1 MGPQQEQKWVSGLGF
16 GSFWPS
22 LCGKAYLWAT
32 PSWYS
37 HPWSIKFAKAE
48 LFLFLYHWYLHKT
61 NKSSISGKFLAH
73 LLYLSD
79 SSRAHFHHI
88 GYFVYVCLFF
98 CQSLWQLETEKL
110 HRNPGKILLI
120 YLHRR
125 GKHKTCQNKSPRR
138 ITQSKRTWL
147 QAKWLG
153 LSTEPQIR
161 QKIMRKSQRKSPI
174 IPVTQRS
181 TCWKIV
187 ST

>member
-16 GSFWPS
+16 GSCWPS

-88 GYFVYVCLFF
+88 GYFVYVCQFF

-125 GKHKTCQNKSPRR
+125 GKHKTCQNKTNKVAEAASTRVR
-138 ITQSKRTWL
+138 ILQKGDIIWATSADQQSTGWVGG
-147 QAKWLG
+147 Q
-153 LSTEPQIR
+153 
-161 QKIMRKSQRKSPI
+161 
-174 IPVTQRS
+174 
-181 TCWKIV
+181 
-187 ST
+187 